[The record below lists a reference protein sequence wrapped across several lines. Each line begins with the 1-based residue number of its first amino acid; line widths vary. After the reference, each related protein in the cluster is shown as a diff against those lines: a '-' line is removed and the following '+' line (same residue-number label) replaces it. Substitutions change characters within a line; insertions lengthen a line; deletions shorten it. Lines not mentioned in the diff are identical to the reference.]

1 MSSDLLQSLEIF
13 TELVFEL
20 VGQDL
25 RVLAVTMILL
35 TIQEPIGD
43 LVLTRILHN
52 CNDPLNLPRSQI
64 NAWWALNGMVI
75 VPYLLISQFPGSLV
89 HVDVGFF
96 AHQIGVATSHTL

>member
-1 MSSDLLQSLEIF
+1 
-13 TELVFEL
+13 
-20 VGQDL
+20 
-25 RVLAVTMILL
+25 MILL

-52 CNDPLNLPRSQI
+52 CNDPLNLPRRSQI